1 MTSKI
6 HAVTDGLGCCIDF
19 TLTEGKVHDSTQ
31 ARVLLEGKNPEN
43 ILGDKAY
50 DSDDIQKWA
59 WFRKRLF

>member
-31 ARVLLEGKNPEN
+31 ARVL
-43 ILGDKAY
+43 
-50 DSDDIQKWA
+50 
-59 WFRKRLF
+59 